1 VTTHLYSG
9 ETIGAWAY
17 EISSTWVYSG
27 TCLSV
32 GRIVD
37 FITAV
42 DLVEIYYCQW
52 ILVDLHAKSV
62 LLYLCLIQS
71 TYWAPKLLVSDT
83 TLILSY
89 EASFVSLCTISLVSF
104 TLFIDSSIL

>member
-17 EISSTWVYSG
+17 KISSTWVYSG

-62 LLYLCLIQS
+62 FVVS
-71 TYWAPKLLVSDT
+71 WSDT
-83 TLILSY
+83 KYILDPKVVGIRHYSY
-89 EASFVSLCTISLVSF
+89 P
-104 TLFIDSSIL
+104 